1 MSSSKMP
8 IGGKIIKPGNAKE
21 YKTGSWRNKKPV
33 WDEKKCIHCLR
44 CFLYCP
50 DGAVKVKNG
59 KVVGINYDYCKG
71 CGICAKECPVKA
83 IKMENELS

>member
-8 IGGKIIKPGNAKE
+8 IGGKIIKPGSAKE

-33 WDEKKCIHCLR
+33 WDKKKCIHCLR

-83 IKMENELS
+83 IKMKNELS